1 MHIEATAVRDTKVIR
16 APMPGRWSAPPSDA
30 AVRAVVRLGMLPMR
44 LLATSTGRRLSV
56 AMVLSVALVGTVSL
70 LYDHADS
77 PTAVVKPLNALNLAA
92 TKPASAHA
100 AAKPAAAKP
109 AAAKPAAG
117 AAQESTAA
125 VAARP
130 AKRPEDAAA
139 AWYAR
144 RLSISPDRVHAL
156 QRTRVSAA
164 VTKVMVVADVSATR
178 MSTAMVTV
186 KRAGDGWK
194 VP

>member
-1 MHIEATAVRDTKVIR
+1 MHVEATAVRDTKVIG
-16 APMPGRWSAPPSDA
+16 APVPGRWSAPPSDA
-30 AVRAVVRLGMLPMR
+30 AVRAVARLGMLPLR
-44 LLATSTGRRLSV
+44 LLATSRGRRLSL
-56 AMVLSVALVGTVSL
+56 AAVLSLGMVGTVSL

-77 PTAVVKPLNALNLAA
+77 PTAAVKPLNALNV
-92 TKPASAHA
+92 A
-100 AAKPAAAKP
+100 AAKPAPAH

-125 VAARP
+125 AAARP

-144 RLSISPDRVHAL
+144 RVSVSPDRVHAL
-156 QRTRVSAA
+156 QRTRVSAT
-164 VTKVMVVADVSATR
+164 VTKVMVVAEVSATR

-186 KRAGDGWK
+186 KRSGDGWK

>member
-1 MHIEATAVRDTKVIR
+1 MHVEATAVRDTKVIG
-16 APMPGRWSAPPSDA
+16 APVPGRWSAPPSDA
-30 AVRAVVRLGMLPMR
+30 AVRAVARLGMLPLR
-44 LLATSTGRRLSV
+44 LLATNRGRRLSL
-56 AMVLSVALVGTVSL
+56 AAVLSLGMVGTVSL

-77 PTAVVKPLNALNLAA
+77 PTAAVKPLNALNV
-92 TKPASAHA
+92 A
-100 AAKPAAAKP
+100 AAKPAPAH

-125 VAARP
+125 AAARP

-144 RLSISPDRVHAL
+144 RVSVSPDRVHAL
-156 QRTRVSAA
+156 QRTRVSAT
-164 VTKVMVVADVSATR
+164 VTKVMVVAEVSATR

-186 KRAGDGWK
+186 KRSGDGWK

>member
-1 MHIEATAVRDTKVIR
+1 MHVEATAVRDTKVIR
-16 APMPGRWSAPPSDA
+16 APIPGRWSAPPSDA
-30 AVRAVVRLGMLPMR
+30 AVSAVVRLGMLPLR
-44 LLATSTGRRLSV
+44 LLATSTGRRLSL
-56 AMVLSVALVGTVSL
+56 AAVLSLGMVGTVSL

-77 PTAVVKPLNALNLAA
+77 PTAVVKPLNALNVAA
-92 TKPASAHA
+92 AKPAPAHA

-109 AAAKPAAG
+109 DAG
-117 AAQESTAA
+117 TTQESTAA
-125 VAARP
+125 AAARP

-144 RLSISPDRVHAL
+144 RVSVSPDRVHAL
-156 QRTRVSAA
+156 QRTRVSAT
-164 VTKVMVVADVSATR
+164 VTKVMVVAEVSATR

>member
-1 MHIEATAVRDTKVIR
+1 MNMQVEATAVRDTKVLRGPI
-16 APMPGRWSAPPSDA
+16 PGRMSAPPSDA
-30 AVRAVVRLGMLPMR
+30 AVRAMVQLGMLPLRM
-44 LLATSTGRRLSV
+44 LATSRGRRLSL
-56 AMVLSVALVGTVSL
+56 AAVLSLGMVGTVSL

-77 PTAVVKPLNALNLAA
+77 PTAVVKPLNALNAAAAKPAPAHAA
-92 TKPASAHA
+92 TKPA
-100 AAKPAAAKP
+100 AAK
-109 AAAKPAAG
+109 
-117 AAQESTAA
+117 ESTAA
-125 VAARP
+125 AAARP

-144 RLSISPDRVHAL
+144 RVSVSPDRVHAL
-156 QRTRVSAA
+156 QRTRVSAT
-164 VTKVMVVADVSATR
+164 VTKVMVVAEVSATR